1 MSNWDELHEKLIK
14 AFEQPKKITEDAA
27 DTPPYNYSDIHR

>member
-27 DTPPYNYSDIHR
+27 DTPLQLFRYS